1 MKASRVARALALAW
15 GLAVAPA
22 WAADAQAGKEKART
36 GKCVECHGENG
47 IAVVSGYPNLA
58 GQHPAY
64 LRKQLADFRSGAR
77 KSPFMNIVA
86 SEVKEEDLDDIVAWF
101 AALPRGRPAAV
112 ALPAERKLYQEGD
125 AARGLASCAS
135 CHGATGMGMAD
146 GSSPAVAGQQMFY
159 LREQLLNWHL
169 GLRNNSAGRSMNRAA
184 DPLTEAEIEAL
195 ARYMA
200 GM

>member
-1 MKASRVARALALAW
+1 MKASWVAQVLTLTW
-15 GLAVAPA
+15 GLALAPA
-22 WAADAQAGKEKART
+22 WAADAQAGREKARA
-36 GKCVECHGENG
+36 GKCFDCHGENG
-47 IAVVSGYPNLA
+47 VAAVSGYPNLA

-64 LRKQLADFRSGAR
+64 LRKQIADFRSGAR

-101 AALPRGRPAAV
+101 AALPRERPAPV
-112 ALPAERKLYQEGD
+112 ALPAAHKLYQEGD
-125 AARGLASCAS
+125 AARALASCAS
-135 CHGATGMGMAD
+135 CHGATGLGLAD
-146 GSSPAVAGQQMFY
+146 GNVPAVAGQQMFY